1 MKKTGLLNSHIS
13 HVISTMGHTDML
25 TIGDC
30 GLPIPEGTGRIDLAL
45 VQGVP
50 TFIQTVNAVLS
61 ELQVEEAIIAEEI
74 HENNPNV
81 HAQLMDILKASNPG
95 ITIKTVSHDKFKGLT
110 GDSKAVVRT
119 GECTPYANVI
129 LKSGVVF

>member
-25 TIGDC
+25 KIGDC
-30 GLPIPEGTGRIDLAL
+30 GLPVTEGTERIDIAL

-61 ELQVEEAIIAEEI
+61 ELEVEEAIIAEEI
-74 HENNPNV
+74 HENNPDV

-95 ITIKTVSHDKFKGLT
+95 ITIKTVSHEEFKGLT